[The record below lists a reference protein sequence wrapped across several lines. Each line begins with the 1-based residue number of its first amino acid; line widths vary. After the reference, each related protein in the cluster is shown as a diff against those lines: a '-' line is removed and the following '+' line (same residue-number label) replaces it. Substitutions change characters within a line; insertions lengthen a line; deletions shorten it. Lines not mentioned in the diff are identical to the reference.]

1 MIYRIAIY
9 RSENGVR
16 KFDHY
21 ATPEE
26 MKYLRV
32 NADGKVEIIE
42 SADSRSELP
51 SHNLPCFK
59 TGEWVAEDE
68 YYSGSIYSQWLDVS
82 ATHEVE
88 WGFVLEGNKYFQ
100 NDIIYNKHDKNKYL
114 TIMWDADD
122 CQFVIGESTD
132 GYAGEMHLFNLPK
145 WWTVIGNIHQH
156 PELIAELGGKDE

>member
-9 RSENGVR
+9 CYENGQR

-21 ATPEE
+21 ATDEE

-32 NADGKVEIIE
+32 NADGKVDM
-42 SADSRSELP
+42 ADVDPYTPHE
-51 SHNLPCFK
+51 FY
-59 TGEWVAEDE
+59 G
-68 YYSGSIYSQWLDVS
+68 WLDVS
-82 ATHEVE
+82 TRHEVE

-132 GYAGEMHLFNLPK
+132 GYAGEMRLFNLPE